1 MPTLD
6 MEEPTMSPKI
16 LIIDDEPGIAKIVRM
31 TAQKLG
37 MECRSLTD
45 SVGAVEVFKEY
56 RPDVVLLDMIMPG
69 KDGIDVLNDML
80 ATGIPTR
87 IALISGYG
95 DGYLRLAERVAVFH
109 HSKELPILRKPFRT
123 AELVDLLTRL
133 VSGVEG
139 EPLLPSA

>member
-1 MPTLD
+1 
-6 MEEPTMSPKI
+6 MSPKI
-16 LIIDDEPGIAKIVRM
+16 LIIDDEPGIAKVVGL

-37 MECRSLTD
+37 MECRALTD
-45 SVGAVEVFKEY
+45 SIDAVETFSAY

-69 KDGIDVLNDML
+69 KDGIDVLNEML

-95 DGYLRLAERVAVFH
+95 DGYLRLAESLAAFH
-109 HSKELPILRKPFRT
+109 NTEALPVLRKPFRN

-133 VSGVEG
+133 IAAP
-139 EPLLPSA
+139 PLARQPQPCALPA